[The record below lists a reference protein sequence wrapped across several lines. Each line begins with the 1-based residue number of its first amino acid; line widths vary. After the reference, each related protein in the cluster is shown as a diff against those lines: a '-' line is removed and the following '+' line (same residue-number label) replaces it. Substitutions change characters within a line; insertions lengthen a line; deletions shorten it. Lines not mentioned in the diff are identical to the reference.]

1 MYHNPIFSKFLCMPT
16 LKVTNVIG
24 NFSLSFLSQKYTA
37 TDEHGASVA
46 KEKNTVFKFWGANTT
61 LSFSTVF
68 HPHSVNVREE
78 RKLKIKK
85 KQRYFLC
92 REGPK
97 NVLFSHS
104 QASAFIT
111 STFILLYIISDSE
124 FSVFCWYN
132 LEEVTILKVLLQN
145 WVFCLDVC
153 KFYSTYATCTLQIGI
168 SVCKNGDYM
177 CTCKFSGLINHEC
190 TKNTNALVKFGS
202 K

>member
-1 MYHNPIFSKFLCMPT
+1 MPT

-46 KEKNTVFKFWGANTT
+46 KEKNTIFKFWGANMT

-68 HPHSVNVREE
+68 HPHSVSVREE
-78 RKLKIKK
+78 RKSKKKK
-85 KQRYFLC
+85 KQKYFLC
-92 REGPK
+92 REGLK

-104 QASAFIT
+104 QASTFIT

-124 FSVFCWYN
+124 FSIFYWYS
-132 LEEVTILKVLLQN
+132 LEGVMILKVLLQN

-153 KFYSTYATCTLQIGI
+153 KFRSAYATCTLQIGI
-168 SVCKNGDYM
+168 SICKNGDYM
-177 CTCKFSGLINHEC
+177 CTCKFSELINQEC
-190 TKNTNALVKFGS
+190 TKTTNALLKFGS